1 MDLALLTFLGGL
13 LALDGTSFGQFM
25 VSRPLV
31 AGTLTGWAVGDPVLG
46 LLMGGI
52 LEFYFISVFPV
63 GGGHFPEG
71 GAPTLVAVATA
82 VAAPGPAGLAL
93 GALMGFL
100 WSRLGA
106 ISSRF
111 LRRIN
116 GRLAPDPSRGPV
128 STSRIIGAHLSGLAM
143 DFARGC
149 GLSLLGVIIG
159 QGFALAAGDFWP
171 LGMPATL
178 GILVVGACVPA
189 GAFIGSLGGWNRRK
203 ALFATGLVGF
213 LLGSIFL

>member
-1 MDLALLTFLGGL
+1 MDLAFLTFLGGL

-63 GGGHFPEG
+63 GGAQFPEG
-71 GAPTLVAVATA
+71 GPPTLVAVATA
-82 VAAPGPAGLAL
+82 VAAPGPAGIAL

-106 ISSRF
+106 ISTRF

-128 STSRIIGAHLSGLAM
+128 SASRILGAHLGGLAL
-143 DFARGC
+143 DFARGGC
-149 GLSLLGVIIG
+149 LSLMGVIIG
-159 QGFALAAGDFWP
+159 QGFAWAVGDQWP
-171 LGMPATL
+171 LGMTATVGML
-178 GILVVGACVPA
+178 AVGACVPA
-189 GAFIGSLGGWNRRK
+189 GAFIGSLGGWGRRK
-203 ALFATGLVGF
+203 TLFLTGLVGF
-213 LLGSIFL
+213 LLGSILL

>member
-1 MDLALLTFLGGL
+1 MDLVLLTFLGGL

-63 GGGHFPEG
+63 GGAQFPEG
-71 GAPTLVAVATA
+71 GPPTLVAVATG
-82 VAAPGPAGLAL
+82 VDAPGPAGIAL
-93 GALMGFL
+93 GVFMGFL

-106 ISSRF
+106 KSNRL

-116 GRLAPDPSRGPV
+116 GNLAPDPSRGPV
-128 STSRIIGAHLSGLAM
+128 STSRIVGAHLGGLAL

-149 GLSLLGVIIG
+149 SLSLLGVVIG
-159 QGFALAAGDFWP
+159 HGFALAVGHHWP

-178 GILVVGACVPA
+178 GILSVGACVPA
-189 GAFIGSLGGWNRRK
+189 GAFMGSLGGWGRRK
-203 ALFATGLVGF
+203 TLFLTGLVGF
-213 LLGSIFL
+213 LLGSILL